1 MPEER
6 GYRGARRTTQKLY
19 SEQPLFEM
27 CDYENNPAL
36 IKRLHEDV
44 LSEVKSLKVQLETV
58 KSSNHT
64 LELQNKEY
72 KINLDNANSQI
83 QLLLEERTEAIA
95 QAQTMANRLEGA
107 GERIHAAEL
116 QIRELEIRFAEAI
129 RRLHRANWR
138 ALLQSLLTIIATV
151 ILSIGV
157 NTLTSKENIWV
168 GGIMIF
174 FGVSLEVIAFLVGF
188 SPRPER

>member
-6 GYRGARRTTQKLY
+6 GYRGAKRTTQKLY

-27 CDYENNPAL
+27 CDYENNPAM
-36 IKRLHEDV
+36 IKRLHEDT
-44 LSEVKSLKVQLETV
+44 LTEVKSLKAQLETV
-58 KSSNHT
+58 KSSNHM
-64 LELQNKEY
+64 LELQNQEY
-72 KINLDNANSQI
+72 KINQINANSQI
-83 QLLLEERTEAIA
+83 QGLIEERTVAIE
-95 QAQTMANRLEGA
+95 QARIMLNRLADA
-107 GERIHAAEL
+107 GGRIHATDI
-116 QIRELEIRFAEAI
+116 QIRELEIRLGEAN

-157 NTLTSKENIWV
+157 NTVTSKENIWV

-174 FGVSLEVIAFLVGF
+174 FGVSLEVLAFLVGF